1 MSATTCGR
9 IGAGCLFT
17 CLAVALALGG
27 PANAGCIS
35 QTLGATTIHNCD
47 GKIGVSQ
54 TVGDTPVHNFGGKLG
69 TSHTVGTTTIHNFD
83 GKFGLSQTVGNITAY
98 SGPLFA
104 HR

>member
-35 QTLGATTIHNCD
+35 QTLGATTIHNCA

-54 TVGDTPVHNFGGKLG
+54 TVGDTTVHNFGGKIGTSQTLGGTAVHNFDGKLG
-69 TSHTVGTTTIHNFD
+69 TSHTVGTTTIH
-83 GKFGLSQTVGNITAY
+83 KVLS
-98 SGPLFA
+98 
-104 HR
+104 R